1 MIKLTERPEGAS
13 VQLRK
18 NEPTPEGVAH
28 KLPGGQL
35 SSSSEH
41 TEIGECTSTGQATAS
56 RTCLAIDAAGS

>member
-18 NEPTPEGVAH
+18 NESTPEGVAH
-28 KLPGGQL
+28 TLPGGQL

-41 TEIGECTSTGQATAS
+41 TETDGCTSTGQASAS
-56 RTCLAIDAAGS
+56 RSCPGIDATGS